1 MTKKEGKMGQI
12 FVAFLEYLNF
22 TYLVPGFPKSS

>member
-1 MTKKEGKMGQI
+1 MGHI

-22 TYLVPGFPKSS
+22 KEREKAIFLKFAKVVIL